1 MRTTIRVDESLLRE
15 ARQLAA
21 RTGKSLTAIIED
33 ALRESLARQHR
44 TYSRHPV
51 RLITFAGNGLR
62 PGVDLDNS
70 ASLLDVMDATDKPND
85 PD

>member
-15 ARQLAA
+15 ARQVAA

-44 TYSRHPV
+44 AYSHDPV
-51 RLITFAGNGLR
+51 HLITFAGSGLR

-70 ASLLDVMDATDKPND
+70 ASLFGVMDATDKPND